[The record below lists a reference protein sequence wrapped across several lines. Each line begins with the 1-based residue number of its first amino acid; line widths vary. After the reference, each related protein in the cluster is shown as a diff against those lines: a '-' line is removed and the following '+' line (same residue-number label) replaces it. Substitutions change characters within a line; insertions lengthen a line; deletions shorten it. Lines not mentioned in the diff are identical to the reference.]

1 MFDDENSIIR
11 IDMTEYMEK
20 HSVSKLIGS
29 PPGYIGFNEGG
40 QLTEKVRR
48 KPYSVIL
55 FDEIEKAHEDIFN
68 ILLQVLE
75 DGRLTDSKGRVV
87 DFRNTIII
95 MTSNAG
101 ASMIKKQ
108 RSMGFERLSTRED
121 CDNEYEKMKETIL
134 GEIKNIFKPELLNRI
149 DDIVVFHKLNEEHM
163 IKIVDIMTNNLC
175 ERANRNDIILKF
187 TEEAKTFISKQSRD
201 KEYGARPLRR
211 IITEMIEDTLSD
223 EILKGNFKK
232 SDIIQI
238 TVENDAL
245 KFNKCS

>member
-1 MFDDENSIIR
+1 
-11 IDMTEYMEK
+11 
-20 HSVSKLIGS
+20 
-29 PPGYIGFNEGG
+29 
-40 QLTEKVRR
+40 
-48 KPYSVIL
+48 
-55 FDEIEKAHEDIFN
+55 
-68 ILLQVLE
+68 
-75 DGRLTDSKGRVV
+75 
-87 DFRNTIII
+87 
-95 MTSNAG
+95 
-101 ASMIKKQ
+101 
-108 RSMGFERLSTRED
+108 
-121 CDNEYEKMKETIL
+121 MKETIL

-223 EILKGNFKK
+223 EILKGNLKK